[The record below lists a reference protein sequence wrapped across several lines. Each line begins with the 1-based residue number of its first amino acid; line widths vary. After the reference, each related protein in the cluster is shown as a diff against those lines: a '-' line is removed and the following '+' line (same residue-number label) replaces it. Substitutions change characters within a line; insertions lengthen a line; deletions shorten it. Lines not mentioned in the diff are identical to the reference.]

1 MRITNNVQA
10 LKAYRNL
17 SINQTNVKT
26 TMDKL
31 SSGQKI
37 NRGADDAAG
46 LAISEKMRNR
56 LKALD
61 KAEQN
66 VLDGVSMI
74 QTAEGGLS
82 ETHNLLQRMRELA
95 VQAGNGT
102 LATEDRTAI
111 QEEINQLT
119 NEVSRIAKTTQFN
132 GKELL
137 SGKFNGKELLSG
149 KFNDADSA
157 LFIQTNAGANEG
169 ISITINDMQ
178 ALAIGVSSTTQTD
191 PSIRPLDFSSGDA
204 PEYALSVMTA
214 TDANDAISH
223 YTKAIDTISQ
233 QRSQLGA
240 IQNRFEA
247 TSSVLSVSVENLTA
261 SESRIRDTDMAR
273 EMMEYAKYNILNQ
286 SGMAMIA
293 QANALPQGVL
303 QLLN

>member
-137 SGKFNGKELLSG
+137 SGKFN
-149 KFNDADSA
+149 DADSA

-178 ALAIGVSSTTQTD
+178 ALAIGVSSTTQAD
-191 PSIRPLDFSSGDA
+191 SSIRPLDFSSGSA

-233 QRSQLGA
+233 QRAQLGA

>member
-17 SINQTNVKT
+17 SANQLNVKT

-66 VLDGVSMI
+66 VLDGISMV
-74 QTAEGGLS
+74 QTLEGGMS

-119 NEVSRIAKTTQFN
+119 NEVSRIAQTTQFN
-132 GKELL
+132 GKDLL
-137 SGKFNGKELLSG
+137 TGNFSTDDN
-149 KFNDADSA
+149 AI
-157 LFIQTNAGANEG
+157 FIQTNAGANEG
-169 ISITINDMQ
+169 ISLTIDDVR
-178 ALAIGVSSTTQTD
+178 ALSIGISSTTQPNAD
-191 PSIRPLDFSSGDA
+191 VRKLDVPSVDGT
-204 PEYALSVMTA
+204 PEYALSMMTEQ
-214 TDANDAISH
+214 DANDAISR
-223 YTKAIDTISQ
+223 YTQAIDTISA
-233 QRSQLGA
+233 QRSKLGA

-247 TSSVLSVSVENLTA
+247 MSSVLSVSKENLTA

>member
-137 SGKFNGKELLSG
+137 SGKFN
-149 KFNDADSA
+149 DADSA

-169 ISITINDMQ
+169 ISITIDDMQ
-178 ALAIGVSSTTQTD
+178 ALALDISSTTQTN
-191 PSIRPLDFSSGDA
+191 PSIRPLDFPSGDA

-214 TDANDAISH
+214 TDANDAISR

>member
-61 KAEQN
+61 TAEQN

-137 SGKFNGKELLSG
+137 SGKFN
-149 KFNDADSA
+149 DADSA

-169 ISITINDMQ
+169 ISITIDDMQ
-178 ALAIGVSSTTQTD
+178 ALALDVSSTTQAD
-191 PSIRPLDFSSGDA
+191 PSIRPLDFPNGNA

-214 TDANDAISH
+214 TDANDAISR
-223 YTKAIDTISQ
+223 YTKAIDTVSQ
-233 QRSQLGA
+233 QRAQLGA

-273 EMMEYAKYNILNQ
+273 EMMEYAKFNILNQ

>member
-137 SGKFNGKELLSG
+137 SGKFN
-149 KFNDADSA
+149 DADNA

-169 ISITINDMQ
+169 ISITIDDMQ
-178 ALAIGVSSTTQTD
+178 ALALDVSSTTQAD
-191 PSIRPLDFSSGDA
+191 PSIRPLDFPSGNA

-214 TDANDAISH
+214 TDANDAISR
-223 YTKAIDTISQ
+223 YTQAIDTVSQ
-233 QRSQLGA
+233 QRAQLGA

-273 EMMEYAKYNILNQ
+273 EMMEYAKYNILSQ

>member
-137 SGKFNGKELLSG
+137 SGKFN
-149 KFNDADSA
+149 DADSA

-169 ISITINDMQ
+169 ISITIDDMQ
-178 ALAIGVSSTTQTD
+178 ALALDVSSTTQAD
-191 PSIRPLDFSSGDA
+191 PSIRPLDFPSGNA

-214 TDANDAISH
+214 TDANDAISR
-223 YTKAIDTISQ
+223 YTKAIDTVSQ
-233 QRSQLGA
+233 QRAQLGA

-273 EMMEYAKYNILNQ
+273 EMMEYAKFNILNQ

>member
-17 SINQTNVKT
+17 TANQLNIKGN
-26 TMDKL
+26 MDKL

-37 NRGADDAAG
+37 NRAADDAAG
-46 LAISEKMRNR
+46 LAISEKMRTR

-66 VLDGVSMI
+66 VLDGISMV
-74 QTAEGGLS
+74 QTVEGGLN
-82 ETHNLLQRMRELA
+82 ETHALLQRMRELA

-102 LATEDRTAI
+102 LAESDRAAV

-119 NEVSRIAKTTQFN
+119 DEVSRIANTTQFN
-132 GKELL
+132 GKTLLTGAYKEGAESLFFQTGAGSMEGLELNIGDMRAL
-137 SGKFNGKELLSG
+137 ELGISTTTTYTGAKELVNKS
-149 KFNDADSA
+149 DA
-157 LFIQTNAGANEG
+157 
-169 ISITINDMQ
+169 
-178 ALAIGVSSTTQTD
+178 
-191 PSIRPLDFSSGDA
+191 A
-204 PEYALSVMTA
+204 PEYALSVLT
-214 TDANDAISH
+214 TDGANNAIEAYS
-223 YTKAIDTISQ
+223 KAIETVSQ
-233 QRSQLGA
+233 QRAKLGA
-240 IQNRFEA
+240 VQNRFEA
-247 TSSVLSVSVENLTA
+247 TNSVLGISRENLTA

-273 EMMEYAKYNILNQ
+273 EMMEYAKHNILNQ

>member
-1 MRITNNVQA
+1 MRISNNVQA

-17 SINQTNVKT
+17 SANQLNVKT

-46 LAISEKMRNR
+46 LAISEKMRTR
-56 LKALD
+56 LQSLD

-66 VLDGVSMI
+66 VLDGISMV
-74 QTAEGGLS
+74 QTLEGGMS
-82 ETHNLLQRMRELA
+82 ETHSLLQRMRELA
-95 VQAGNGT
+95 VQAGSGT
-102 LATEDRTAI
+102 LAPEDRDSI
-111 QEEINQLT
+111 QSEINQLT
-119 NEVSRIAKTTQFN
+119 SEVTRIAETTQFN
-132 GKELL
+132 GKNILT
-137 SGKFNGKELLSG
+137 GDFNETKTG
-149 KFNDADSA
+149 

-169 ISITINDMQ
+169 ITISVEDMRAF
-178 ALAIGVSSTTQTD
+178 ALKISTTTQPSTD
-191 PSIRPLDFSSGDA
+191 SKPLTSQSDAAA
-204 PEYALSVMTA
+204 PEYALSVLTSEGA
-214 TDANDAISH
+214 SQAISL
-223 YTKAIDTISQ
+223 YTQAIDKVSA
-233 QRSQLGA
+233 QRAKLGA

-247 TSSVLSVSVENLTA
+247 TNAVLTISKENLTA

>member
-17 SINQTNVKT
+17 SANQTNVKT

-66 VLDGVSMI
+66 VLDGISMV
-74 QTAEGGLS
+74 QTLEGGMS

-102 LATEDRTAI
+102 LASEDRTAI

-119 NEVSRIAKTTQFN
+119 NEVSRIATTTQFN
-132 GKELL
+132 GKDLL
-137 SGKFNGKELLSG
+137 TGNFSTEDN
-149 KFNDADSA
+149 AI
-157 LFIQTNAGANEG
+157 FIQTNAGANEG
-169 ISITINDMQ
+169 ISLTIDDVRAQ
-178 ALAIGVSSTTQTD
+178 SIGISSTTQPNAD
-191 PSIRPLDFSSGDA
+191 VRKLDVPSVAGT
-204 PEYALSVMTA
+204 PEYALSVMTEQ
-214 TDANDAISH
+214 DANDAISR
-223 YTKAIDTISQ
+223 YTQAIDTISA
-233 QRSQLGA
+233 QRSKLGA

-247 TSSVLSVSVENLTA
+247 MSSVLSVSKENLTA

-293 QANALPQGVL
+293 QANSLPQGVL

>member
-1 MRITNNVQA
+1 MKISNNVQA

-17 SINQTNVKT
+17 TANQLNVKT

-37 NRGADDAAG
+37 NRAADDAAG

-56 LKALD
+56 LQALD

-66 VLDGVSMI
+66 VLDGISMV
-74 QTAEGGLS
+74 QTLEGGMN
-82 ETHNLLQRMRELA
+82 ETHSLLQRMRELA
-95 VQAGNGT
+95 VQASNGT
-102 LATEDRTAI
+102 LAPEDRSSI
-111 QEEINQLT
+111 QSEIDQLT
-119 NEVSRIAKTTQFN
+119 NEVTRIAKTTQFN
-132 GKELL
+132 GKDILTGDFSE
-137 SGKFNGKELLSG
+137 GKST
-149 KFNDADSA
+149 
-157 LFIQTNAGANEG
+157 LFIQTNTGANEG
-169 ISITINDMQ
+169 ISINVEDMRSL
-178 ALAIGVSSTTQTD
+178 ALGISTTTAPATGSVAMTD
-191 PSIRPLDFSSGDA
+191 TSGTN
-204 PEYALSVMTA
+204 EYALSVMTSNNA
-214 TDANDAISH
+214 DTAVSL
-223 YTKAIDTISQ
+223 YTKAIDSVSN
-233 QRSQLGA
+233 QRAKLGA

-247 TSSVLSVSVENLTA
+247 TNSVLGISRENLTA

>member
-1 MRITNNVQA
+1 MRISNNVQA

-17 SINQTNVKT
+17 SANQMNVKT

-66 VLDGVSMI
+66 VLDGISMV
-74 QTAEGGLS
+74 QTVEGGLG

-119 NEVSRIAKTTQFN
+119 NEVSRIAETTQFN
-132 GKELL
+132 GKKLL
-137 SGKFNGKELLSG
+137 TGGFSTEDN
-149 KFNDADSA
+149 AV
-157 LFIQTNAGANEG
+157 FIQTNAGANEG
-169 ISITINDMQ
+169 IALTIDDMR
-178 ALAIGVSSTTQTD
+178 ALNIGISTTVKPNTD
-191 PSIRPLDFSSGDA
+191 AKALDYPSVDA
-204 PEYALSVMTA
+204 TPEYALSVMTSS
-214 TDANDAISH
+214 DADQAISR
-223 YTKAIDTISQ
+223 YTQAIDTISQ
-233 QRSQLGA
+233 QRAKLGA

-247 TSSVLSVSVENLTA
+247 TSSVLSVSKENLTA

>member
-82 ETHNLLQRMRELA
+82 ETHNLLQRMRELS
-95 VQAGNGT
+95 VQAGNST

-111 QEEINQLT
+111 QEELNQLT
-119 NEVSRIAKTTQFN
+119 NEVSRIAKTTQ
-132 GKELL
+132 
-137 SGKFNGKELLSG
+137 FNGKELLSG

-169 ISITINDMQ
+169 ISITIDDMQ
-178 ALAIGVSSTTQTD
+178 ALAIGVSSTTQAD
-191 PSIRPLDFSSGDA
+191 PSIRPLDFPSGSA

-214 TDANDAISH
+214 TDANDAISR

-233 QRSQLGA
+233 QRAQLGA

>member
-137 SGKFNGKELLSG
+137 SGKFN
-149 KFNDADSA
+149 DADSA

-191 PSIRPLDFSSGDA
+191 SLIRPLDFPSGDA

-233 QRSQLGA
+233 QRAQLGA

>member
-1 MRITNNVQA
+1 MRISNNVQA

-17 SINQTNVKT
+17 SANQLNVKT

-66 VLDGVSMI
+66 VLDGISMV
-74 QTAEGGLS
+74 QTVEGGLS
-82 ETHNLLQRMRELA
+82 ETHSLLQRMRELA

-119 NEVSRIAKTTQFN
+119 NEVSRIAETTQFN
-132 GKELL
+132 GKKLL
-137 SGKFNGKELLSG
+137 TGAYGKDN
-149 KFNDADSA
+149 AV
-157 LFIQTNAGANEG
+157 FIQTNAGASEG
-169 ISITINDMQ
+169 ISLTIDDMR
-178 ALAIGVSSTTQTD
+178 ARNIGIASTTQLNENV
-191 PSIRPLDFSSGDA
+191 RPLDFPSDDGT
-204 PEYALSVMTA
+204 PEYALSVMTSS
-214 TDANDAISH
+214 DADQAISL

-233 QRSQLGA
+233 QRAQLGA

-247 TSSVLSVSVENLTA
+247 MSSVLSVSKENLTA

>member
-1 MRITNNVQA
+1 MRISNNVQA

-17 SINQTNVKT
+17 SANQMNVKT

-66 VLDGVSMI
+66 VLDGISMV
-74 QTAEGGLS
+74 QTVEGGLG

-102 LATEDRTAI
+102 MTTEDRTAI
-111 QEEINQLT
+111 QEEVNQLT
-119 NEVSRIAKTTQFN
+119 NEVSRIAETTQFN
-132 GKELL
+132 GKKLL
-137 SGKFNGKELLSG
+137 TGAYDKDN
-149 KFNDADSA
+149 AV
-157 LFIQTNAGANEG
+157 FIQTNAGASEG
-169 ISITINDMQ
+169 ISLTIDDMR
-178 ALAIGVSSTTQTD
+178 ARNIGIASTTQ
-191 PSIRPLDFSSGDA
+191 PNENVRALDFPSDDGQ
-204 PEYALSVMTA
+204 PEYALSVMTSE
-214 TDANDAISH
+214 DAEQAISH
-223 YTKAIDTISQ
+223 YTKAIDAISQ
-233 QRSQLGA
+233 QRAQLGA
-240 IQNRFEA
+240 VQNRFEA
-247 TSSVLSVSVENLTA
+247 MSSVLSVSKENLTA

>member
-1 MRITNNVQA
+1 MRISNNVQA

-17 SINQTNVKT
+17 STNQLNVKT

-66 VLDGVSMI
+66 VLDGISMV
-74 QTAEGGLS
+74 QTVEGGLS
-82 ETHNLLQRMRELA
+82 ETHSLLQRMRELA

-119 NEVSRIAKTTQFN
+119 NEVSRIAETTQFN
-132 GKELL
+132 GKKLL
-137 SGKFNGKELLSG
+137 TGAYGKDN
-149 KFNDADSA
+149 AV
-157 LFIQTNAGANEG
+157 FIQTNAGASEG
-169 ISITINDMQ
+169 ISLTIDDMR
-178 ALAIGVSSTTQTD
+178 ARNIGIASTTQLNED
-191 PSIRPLDFSSGDA
+191 VRPLDFPSDDGT
-204 PEYALSVMTA
+204 PEYALSVMTSS
-214 TDANDAISH
+214 DAEQAISN

-233 QRSQLGA
+233 QRAQLGA

-247 TSSVLSVSVENLTA
+247 MSSVLSVSKENLTA

>member
-1 MRITNNVQA
+1 MRISNNVQA

-17 SINQTNVKT
+17 SANQLNVKT

-66 VLDGVSMI
+66 VLDGISMV
-74 QTAEGGLS
+74 QTVEGGLS
-82 ETHNLLQRMRELA
+82 ETHSLLQRMRELA

-102 LATEDRTAI
+102 MTTEDRTAI

-119 NEVSRIAKTTQFN
+119 NEVSRIAETTQFN
-132 GKELL
+132 GKKLL
-137 SGKFNGKELLSG
+137 TGGFSTSDN
-149 KFNDADSA
+149 AV
-157 LFIQTNAGANEG
+157 FIQTNAGASEG
-169 ISITINDMQ
+169 ISLTIDDMR
-178 ALAIGVSSTTQTD
+178 ARNIGIASTTQLNENV
-191 PSIRPLDFSSGDA
+191 RPLDFPSDDGT
-204 PEYALSVMTA
+204 PEYALSVMTSS
-214 TDANDAISH
+214 DADQAISL

-233 QRSQLGA
+233 QRAKLGA

-247 TSSVLSVSVENLTA
+247 MSSVLSVSKENLTA

>member
-17 SINQTNVKT
+17 SANQLNVKT

-66 VLDGVSMI
+66 VLDGISMV
-74 QTAEGGLS
+74 QTLEGGMS

-119 NEVSRIAKTTQFN
+119 NEVSRIAQTTQFN
-132 GKELL
+132 GKDLL
-137 SGKFNGKELLSG
+137 TGNFSTEDN
-149 KFNDADSA
+149 AI
-157 LFIQTNAGANEG
+157 FIQTNAGANEG
-169 ISITINDMQ
+169 ISLTIDDVR
-178 ALAIGVSSTTQTD
+178 ALSIGISSTVQPNAD
-191 PSIRPLDFSSGDA
+191 VRKLDVPSVDGT
-204 PEYALSVMTA
+204 PEYALSMMTEQ
-214 TDANDAISH
+214 DANDAISR
-223 YTKAIDTISQ
+223 YTQAIDTISA
-233 QRSQLGA
+233 QRSKLGA

-247 TSSVLSVSVENLTA
+247 MSSVLSVSKENLTA

>member
-17 SINQTNVKT
+17 SANQLNVKT

-66 VLDGVSMI
+66 VLDGISMV
-74 QTAEGGLS
+74 QTLEGGMS

-119 NEVSRIAKTTQFN
+119 NEVSRIAQTTQFN
-132 GKELL
+132 GKDLL
-137 SGKFNGKELLSG
+137 TGNFSTEDN
-149 KFNDADSA
+149 AI
-157 LFIQTNAGANEG
+157 FIQTNAGANEG
-169 ISITINDMQ
+169 ISLTIDDVR
-178 ALAIGVSSTTQTD
+178 ALSIGISSTTQPNAD
-191 PSIRPLDFSSGDA
+191 VRKLDVPSVDGT
-204 PEYALSVMTA
+204 PEYALSMMTEQ
-214 TDANDAISH
+214 DANDAISR
-223 YTKAIDTISQ
+223 YTQAIDTISA
-233 QRSQLGA
+233 QRSKLGA

-247 TSSVLSVSVENLTA
+247 MSSVLSVSKENLTA

>member
-1 MRITNNVQA
+1 MRISNNVQA

-17 SINQTNVKT
+17 SANQMNVKT

-66 VLDGVSMI
+66 VLDGISMV
-74 QTAEGGLS
+74 QTVEGGLS

-119 NEVSRIAKTTQFN
+119 NEVSRIAETTQFN
-132 GKELL
+132 GKKLL
-137 SGKFNGKELLSG
+137 TGDFSTEDN
-149 KFNDADSA
+149 AV
-157 LFIQTNAGANEG
+157 FIQTNAGASEG
-169 ISITINDMQ
+169 ITLTIDDMR
-178 ALAIGVSSTTQTD
+178 ALNIGISTTIKPNAD
-191 PSIRPLDFSSGDA
+191 ARALDYPSVNTT
-204 PEYALSVMTA
+204 PEYALSVMTSS
-214 TDANDAISH
+214 DADQAISR
-223 YTKAIDTISQ
+223 YTQAIDTISQ
-233 QRSQLGA
+233 QRAKLGA

-247 TSSVLSVSVENLTA
+247 TSSVLSVSKENLTA

>member
-82 ETHNLLQRMRELA
+82 ETHNLLHRMRELA

-137 SGKFNGKELLSG
+137 SGKFN
-149 KFNDADSA
+149 DSDNA

-169 ISITINDMQ
+169 ISITIDDMQ
-178 ALAIGVSSTTQTD
+178 ALALDVSSTTQAD
-191 PSIRPLDFSSGDA
+191 PSIRPLDFPSGNA

-214 TDANDAISH
+214 TDANDAISR
-223 YTKAIDTISQ
+223 YTKAIDTVSQ
-233 QRSQLGA
+233 QRAQLGA

-273 EMMEYAKYNILNQ
+273 EMMEYAKFNILNQ

>member
-66 VLDGVSMI
+66 VLDGVSMV
-74 QTAEGGLS
+74 QTIEGGLS

-102 LATEDRTAI
+102 LASEDRTAI

-137 SGKFNGKELLSG
+137 SGKFN
-149 KFNDADSA
+149 DADSA

-169 ISITINDMQ
+169 ISITIDDMQ
-178 ALAIGVSSTTQTD
+178 ALALDVSSTTQTD
-191 PSIRPLDFSSGDA
+191 PSIRPLDFPSGDA

-214 TDANDAISH
+214 TDANDAISR
-223 YTKAIDTISQ
+223 YTKAIDTVSQ
-233 QRSQLGA
+233 QRAQLGA

-273 EMMEYAKYNILNQ
+273 EMMEYAKFNILNQ

>member
-66 VLDGVSMI
+66 VLDGISMI

-137 SGKFNGKELLSG
+137 SGQ
-149 KFNDADSA
+149 FNDVDNA

-178 ALAIGVSSTTQTD
+178 ALAIGVSSTTQAD
-191 PSIRPLDFSSGDA
+191 SSIRPLDFPSGSA
-204 PEYALSVMTA
+204 PEYALSIMTA

-233 QRSQLGA
+233 QRAQLGA

>member
-1 MRITNNVQA
+1 MRISNNVQA

-17 SINQTNVKT
+17 SANQMNVKT

-66 VLDGVSMI
+66 VLDGISMV
-74 QTAEGGLS
+74 QTVEGGLG

-119 NEVSRIAKTTQFN
+119 NEVSRIAETTQFN
-132 GKELL
+132 GKKLL
-137 SGKFNGKELLSG
+137 TGAYDKDN
-149 KFNDADSA
+149 AV
-157 LFIQTNAGANEG
+157 FIQTNAGASEG
-169 ISITINDMQ
+169 ISLTIDDMR
-178 ALAIGVSSTTQTD
+178 ARNIGIASTTQ
-191 PSIRPLDFSSGDA
+191 PNESVRALDFPSDDSQ
-204 PEYALSVMTA
+204 PEYALSVMTSD
-214 TDANDAISH
+214 DAEDAISH

-233 QRSQLGA
+233 QRAQLGA
-240 IQNRFEA
+240 VQNRFEA
-247 TSSVLSVSVENLTA
+247 MSSVLSVSKENLTA

>member
-102 LATEDRTAI
+102 LATEDRSAI

-119 NEVSRIAKTTQFN
+119 NEVSRIAKTTQ
-132 GKELL
+132 
-137 SGKFNGKELLSG
+137 FNGKELLSG

-178 ALAIGVSSTTQTD
+178 ALAIGVSSTTQTN
-191 PSIRPLDFSSGDA
+191 PSIRPLDFPSGSA

-214 TDANDAISH
+214 MDANDGISH

-261 SESRIRDTDMAR
+261 SESRIRDIDMAR

>member
-66 VLDGVSMI
+66 VLDGISMV
-74 QTAEGGLS
+74 QTIEGGLS

-119 NEVSRIAKTTQFN
+119 NEVSRIAQTTQ
-132 GKELL
+132 
-137 SGKFNGKELLSG
+137 FNGKELLSG

-169 ISITINDMQ
+169 ISITIDDMQ
-178 ALAIGVSSTTQTD
+178 ALALDISSTTQTN
-191 PSIRPLDFSSGDA
+191 PSIRPLDFPSGSA

-214 TDANDAISH
+214 TDANDAISR
-223 YTKAIDTISQ
+223 YTKAIDSISQ
-233 QRSQLGA
+233 QRAQLGA

>member
-137 SGKFNGKELLSG
+137 SGKFN
-149 KFNDADSA
+149 DADSA

-178 ALAIGVSSTTQTD
+178 ALAIGVSSTTQAD
-191 PSIRPLDFSSGDA
+191 PSIRPLDFSSSDA

>member
-137 SGKFNGKELLSG
+137 SGKFN
-149 KFNDADSA
+149 DADSA

-178 ALAIGVSSTTQTD
+178 ALAIGVSSTTQTN
-191 PSIRPLDFSSGDA
+191 PSIRPLDFPSGSA

-214 TDANDAISH
+214 ADANDAISH

-233 QRSQLGA
+233 QRAQLGA

>member
-66 VLDGVSMI
+66 VLDGISMI

-102 LATEDRTAI
+102 LATEDRSAI

-119 NEVSRIAKTTQFN
+119 NEVSRIAKTTQ
-132 GKELL
+132 
-137 SGKFNGKELLSG
+137 FNGKELLSG

-178 ALAIGVSSTTQTD
+178 ALAIGVSSTTQTN
-191 PSIRPLDFSSGDA
+191 PSIRPLDFPSGSA

-247 TSSVLSVSVENLTA
+247 TSSVLSVSVENLTS

-293 QANALPQGVL
+293 QANALPQGIL

>member
-137 SGKFNGKELLSG
+137 SGKFN
-149 KFNDADSA
+149 DADSA

-178 ALAIGVSSTTQTD
+178 ALAIGVSSTTQAD
-191 PSIRPLDFSSGDA
+191 SSIRPLDFPSGSA

-214 TDANDAISH
+214 TDANDAISY

-233 QRSQLGA
+233 QRAQLGA

>member
-137 SGKFNGKELLSG
+137 SGKFN
-149 KFNDADSA
+149 DADSA

-178 ALAIGVSSTTQTD
+178 ALAIGVSSTTQAD
-191 PSIRPLDFSSGDA
+191 SSIRPLDFSSSNA

>member
-17 SINQTNVKT
+17 SINQTNVKP

-46 LAISEKMRNR
+46 LAISEKLRNR

-95 VQAGNGT
+95 VQAGNST

-137 SGKFNGKELLSG
+137 SGKFNDS
-149 KFNDADSA
+149 DSA

-169 ISITINDMQ
+169 ISITIDDMQ
-178 ALAIGVSSTTQTD
+178 ALALDISSTTQTN
-191 PSIRPLDFSSGDA
+191 PSIRPLDFPSGSA

-214 TDANDAISH
+214 TDANDAISR

-233 QRSQLGA
+233 QRAQLGA

-247 TSSVLSVSVENLTA
+247 TSSVLSVTVENLTA

>member
-1 MRITNNVQA
+1 MRISNNVQA

-17 SINQTNVKT
+17 SANQLNVKT

-66 VLDGVSMI
+66 VLDGISMV
-74 QTAEGGLS
+74 QTVEGGLS
-82 ETHNLLQRMRELA
+82 ETHSLLQRMRELA

-119 NEVSRIAKTTQFN
+119 NEVSRIAETTQFN
-132 GKELL
+132 GKKLL
-137 SGKFNGKELLSG
+137 TGAYGKDN
-149 KFNDADSA
+149 AV
-157 LFIQTNAGANEG
+157 FIQTNAGASEG
-169 ISITINDMQ
+169 ISLTIDDMR
-178 ALAIGVSSTTQTD
+178 ARNIGIASTTQLNENV
-191 PSIRPLDFSSGDA
+191 RPLDFPSDDGT
-204 PEYALSVMTA
+204 PEYALSVMTSS
-214 TDANDAISH
+214 DADQAISL

-233 QRSQLGA
+233 QRAKLGA

-247 TSSVLSVSVENLTA
+247 MSSVLSVSKENLTA

>member
-95 VQAGNGT
+95 VQAGNST

-111 QEEINQLT
+111 QEELNQLT
-119 NEVSRIAKTTQFN
+119 NEVSRIAKTTQ
-132 GKELL
+132 
-137 SGKFNGKELLSG
+137 FNGKELLSG

-178 ALAIGVSSTTQTD
+178 ALAIGVSSTTQAD
-191 PSIRPLDFSSGDA
+191 PSIRPLDFPSGDA

-214 TDANDAISH
+214 TDANDAISQ

-233 QRSQLGA
+233 QRAQLGA

>member
-119 NEVSRIAKTTQFN
+119 NEVSRIAQTTQ
-132 GKELL
+132 
-137 SGKFNGKELLSG
+137 FNGKELLSG

-169 ISITINDMQ
+169 ISITIDDMQ
-178 ALAIGVSSTTQTD
+178 ALALDISSTTQADT
-191 PSIRPLDFSSGDA
+191 SIRPLDFPSGSA

-214 TDANDAISH
+214 TDANDAISR

-233 QRSQLGA
+233 QRAQLGA

>member
-1 MRITNNVQA
+1 MRISNNVQA

-17 SINQTNVKT
+17 SANQMNVKT

-37 NRGADDAAG
+37 SRGADDAAG

-66 VLDGVSMI
+66 VLDGISMV
-74 QTAEGGLS
+74 QTVEGGLG

-119 NEVSRIAKTTQFN
+119 NEVSRIAETTQFN
-132 GKELL
+132 GKKLL
-137 SGKFNGKELLSG
+137 TGEYGKDN
-149 KFNDADSA
+149 AV
-157 LFIQTNAGANEG
+157 FIQTNAGASEG
-169 ISITINDMQ
+169 ISLTIDDMR
-178 ALAIGVSSTTQTD
+178 ARNIGIAATTQ
-191 PSIRPLDFSSGDA
+191 PNENVRALDFPSDDGT
-204 PEYALSVMTA
+204 PEYALSVMTSD
-214 TDANDAISH
+214 DAEEAISH
-223 YTKAIDTISQ
+223 YTKAIDQISQ
-233 QRSQLGA
+233 QRAQLGA
-240 IQNRFEA
+240 VQNRFEA
-247 TSSVLSVSVENLTA
+247 MSSVLSVSKENLTA

>member
-1 MRITNNVQA
+1 MRISNNVQA

-17 SINQTNVKT
+17 SANQMNVKT

-66 VLDGVSMI
+66 VLDGISMV
-74 QTAEGGLS
+74 QTVEGGLG

-119 NEVSRIAKTTQFN
+119 NEVSRIAETTQFN
-132 GKELL
+132 GKKLL
-137 SGKFNGKELLSG
+137 TGAYDKDN
-149 KFNDADSA
+149 AV
-157 LFIQTNAGANEG
+157 FIQTNAGASEG
-169 ISITINDMQ
+169 ISLTIEDMR
-178 ALAIGVSSTTQTD
+178 ARNIGIASTTQ
-191 PSIRPLDFSSGDA
+191 PNENVRALDFPSDDGQ
-204 PEYALSVMTA
+204 PEYALSVMTSE
-214 TDANDAISH
+214 DAEEAISH
-223 YTKAIDTISQ
+223 YTKAIDAISQ
-233 QRSQLGA
+233 QRAQLGA
-240 IQNRFEA
+240 VQNRFEA
-247 TSSVLSVSVENLTA
+247 MSSVLSVSKENLTA